1 MLDVKV
7 VQALV
12 AGILGL
18 FPSASAGVASFVSS
32 MIDQLPLLV
41 GAGSD
46 AISFIT
52 GQMALVGTMIAANRD
67 PTQAEWDALNA
78 TVADELA
85 KLNAQGSP

>member
-18 FPSASAGVASFVSS
+18 FPSAPAGVASFVSS
-32 MIDQLPLLV
+32 LIDQLPLLV
-41 GAGSD
+41 GAGGD
-46 AISFIT
+46 ATDFIT
-52 GQMALVGTMIAANRD
+52 AQMALVGEMIAANRD

-78 TVADELA
+78 VVASELA
-85 KLNAQGSP
+85 KLNAQAAP